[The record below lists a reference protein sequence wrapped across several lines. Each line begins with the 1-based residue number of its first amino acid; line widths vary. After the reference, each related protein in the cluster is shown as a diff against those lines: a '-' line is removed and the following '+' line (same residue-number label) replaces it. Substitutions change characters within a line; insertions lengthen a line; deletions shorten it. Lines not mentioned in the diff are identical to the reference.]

1 MAIAVDKQ
9 KADELEYYT
18 DLESLEVRFD
28 EIRHDEYMDCSD
40 ESLVEQDYLDTME
53 FCLELEANEIIDDE
67 FINLAR
73 AVYINNDERSK
84 IKRNIN
90 IIYKSDIIEE
100 KSYK

>member
-1 MAIAVDKQ
+1 MANSEKQ

-18 DLESLEVRFD
+18 DSEALEVRFD

-67 FINLAR
+67 QFDYLEI
-73 AVYINNDERSK
+73 
-84 IKRNIN
+84 
-90 IIYKSDIIEE
+90 
-100 KSYK
+100 

>member
-1 MAIAVDKQ
+1 VARRKIMAIAVDKQ

-28 EIRHDEYMDCSD
+28 EIKHDEYMDCSD

-67 FINLAR
+67 QFDYLEI
-73 AVYINNDERSK
+73 
-84 IKRNIN
+84 
-90 IIYKSDIIEE
+90 
-100 KSYK
+100 

>member
-28 EIRHDEYMDCSD
+28 EIRHDEYMYCSD

-67 FINLAR
+67 QFDYLEI
-73 AVYINNDERSK
+73 
-84 IKRNIN
+84 
-90 IIYKSDIIEE
+90 
-100 KSYK
+100 

>member
-1 MAIAVDKQ
+1 MALADKQ
-9 KADELEYYT
+9 KADEHEYYT

-67 FINLAR
+67 QFDYLEI
-73 AVYINNDERSK
+73 
-84 IKRNIN
+84 
-90 IIYKSDIIEE
+90 
-100 KSYK
+100 